1 MTDRPLLVSAAALK
15 AFLVSV
21 FDRWGTPPAV
31 ADLTAD
37 LMVRTDLR
45 GVDSHG
51 VGMLP
56 TYQRWYRRGWIVPS
70 AEPKVARDEGTTAV
84 VDGQQAFGHYTAT
97 LAMELAVA
105 KARAHGVGFVTCRNS
120 NHYGAAASYSMMALP
135 NDMIGISLTNSGPLV
150 VPTYG
155 RQAML
160 GTNPISFA
168 APANREYPFVLD
180 MATSTVALGK
190 LAVAANWGKPIPSG
204 WALGPEGALTTD
216 PTVASETRH
225 LTPLGA
231 TRELGGHKGYGL
243 AVMVDIL
250 AGVLAGAAFAD
261 VAPARSGP
269 GAAGHRTLL
278 RRDRRRALPSPG
290 RVQGRHGRPPARLE
304 RLAEGRGAGP
314 HLRGRRAGVGVR
326 AGAASRRHP
335 APSCSGRPAARALG
349 RDGRDVH
356 ALAPRRLRRSRCP
369 SSPIS
374 AATSSSSPRSSS
386 STRSSPSRWAS
397 TP

>member
-1 MTDRPLLVSAAALK
+1 MTDRPLLVSAATLK
-15 AFLVSV
+15 TFLVSV

-56 TYQRWYRRGWIVPS
+56 TYERWYRRGWIVPD
-70 AEPKVARDEGTTAV
+70 AEPKVARDDGTTAV

-97 LAMELAVA
+97 LGMELALA

-120 NHYGAAASYSMMALP
+120 NHYGAAASYAMMALP
-135 NDMIGISLTNSGPLV
+135 YGMIGLSLTNSGPLV
-150 VPTYG
+150 VPTHG

-190 LAVAANWGKPIPSG
+190 LSVALRWGKPIPAG
-204 WALGPEGALTTD
+204 WALDAEGSPTTD
-216 PTVASETRH
+216 PTVAYDARH

-231 TRELGGHKGYGL
+231 TPELGGHKGYGL

-250 AGVLAGAAFAD
+250 AGVLAGATFAD
-261 VAPARSGP
+261 TRRREPDPARADIGHFFGAIDVARFRPLDAFKADMDDLLRALKDSPKAEGQDRIYVAGEPEWECEQERRRNGIPLAPALV
-269 GAAGHRTLL
+269 TQL
-278 RRDRRRALPSPG
+278 RELS
-290 RVQGRHGRPPARLE
+290 
-304 RLAEGRGAGP
+304 AET
-314 HLRGRRAGVGVR
+314 GV
-326 AGAASRRHP
+326 P
-335 APSCSGRPAARALG
+335 FALG
-349 RDGRDVH
+349 SLV
-356 ALAPRRLRRSRCP
+356 
-369 SSPIS
+369 
-374 AATSSSSPRSSS
+374 T
-386 STRSSPSRWAS
+386 
-397 TP
+397 